1 MKHILRTVALPTAL
15 AATLVL
21 ASCGNSDESGMNGR
35 TNNGPAATGTAAA
48 NGTPA
53 TGAKN
58 EADVVFATMMIPHHA
73 QAIAMADMGLRQ
85 ATDPKIKALAA
96 KIKEAQAPEIA
107 RMSGW
112 LSGWG
117 EPVPGTASGSDMG
130 GMSGMGGQ
138 AGGMMSAQE
147 MTDLGKASG
156 SGFDRMWLQSMTRH
170 HEGAVDMAKTELAK
184 GTNPDAKK
192 LAQSIID
199 SQSTE
204 INEMKS
210 ILTGIPG

>member
-1 MKHILRTVALPTAL
+1 MKHLLRTLALPTAL
-15 AATLVL
+15 AGTLVL
-21 ASCGNSDESGMNGR
+21 ASCGTNADTNGMNG
-35 TNNGPAATGTAAA
+35 TAGMNGATTGTSAVGGA
-48 NGTPA
+48 PA

-58 EADVVFATMMIPHHA
+58 EADIEFATMMIPHHA
-73 QAIAMADMGLRQ
+73 QAVAMAAMAPKQ
-85 ATDPKIKALAA
+85 ATDPKLKALAV

-112 LSGWG
+112 LTGWG
-117 EPVPGTASGSDMG
+117 APVPDVAGGSE
-130 GMSGMGGQ
+130 MSGMGGQ

-204 INEMKS
+204 IAEMKS

>member
-1 MKHILRTVALPTAL
+1 MKHILRTLALPTAL

-21 ASCGNSDESGMNGR
+21 ASCGNSDESGMNGM
-35 TNNGPAATGTAAA
+35 TNNGPAANGTAAA

-58 EADVVFATMMIPHHA
+58 EADVVFATMMMPHHA
-73 QAIAMADMGLRQ
+73 QAIAMADMALRQ
-85 ATDPKIKALAA
+85 ATDPKVKALAA

-112 LSGWG
+112 LTGWG
-117 EPVPGTASGSDMG
+117 APVPDTSGGS

-138 AGGMMSAQE
+138 GGGMMSAQE
-147 MTDLGKASG
+147 MTDLGKATG
-156 SGFDRMWLQSMTRH
+156 SGFDRMWLQSMTKH

>member
-1 MKHILRTVALPTAL
+1 MKHILRTLALPTAL
-15 AATLVL
+15 AATLFL
-21 ASCGNSDESGMNGR
+21 ASCGSNADVGGAADMNGAR
-35 TNNGPAATGTAAA
+35 TGAPAAGGA
-48 NGTPA
+48 PA

-58 EADVVFATMMIPHHA
+58 DADVEFATMMIPHHA
-73 QAIAMADMGLRQ
+73 QAVAMAAMAPNQ
-85 ATDPKIKALAA
+85 ATDPKVKELAA
-96 KIKEAQAPEIA
+96 RIKEAQAPEIA

-112 LSGWG
+112 LTGWAA
-117 EPVPGTASGSDMG
+117 PVPDTSGDS

-138 AGGMMSAQE
+138 AGGMMSAQQ
-147 MTDLGKASG
+147 MTDLGKATG

-170 HEGAVDMAKTELAK
+170 HEGAVDMARTELTK

-204 INEMKS
+204 IAEMKS
-210 ILTGIPG
+210 ILTAIPG

>member
-21 ASCGNSDESGMNGR
+21 ASCGNSDESGMNGM

-48 NGTPA
+48 NGAPA

-85 ATDPKIKALAA
+85 ATDPKVKALAA

-117 EPVPGTASGSDMG
+117 ASVPGTASGTDMG

>member
-21 ASCGNSDESGMNGR
+21 ASCGNSDESGMNGI
-35 TNNGPAATGTAAA
+35 TNNGPAANGTAAA

-58 EADVVFATMMIPHHA
+58 EADVVFATMMMPHHA
-73 QAIAMADMGLRQ
+73 QAIAMADMALRQ
-85 ATDPKIKALAA
+85 ATDPKVKALAA

-112 LSGWG
+112 LTGWG
-117 EPVPGTASGSDMG
+117 APVPDTSGGS

-170 HEGAVDMAKTELAK
+170 HEGAVDMAKTELDK

>member
-21 ASCGNSDESGMNGR
+21 ASCGNSDMSGMNGM

-73 QAIAMADMGLRQ
+73 QAIAMAETALKQG
-85 ATDPKIKALAA
+85 TDPKILSLAPRVKA
-96 KIKEAQAPEIA
+96 AQSPEIA
-107 RMSGW
+107 RLSGW
-112 LSGWG
+112 LTGWG
-117 EPVPGTASGSDMG
+117 APVPDTSDMG

-156 SGFDRMWLQSMTRH
+156 SGFDQMWLQSMTRH
-170 HEGAVDMAKTELAK
+170 HEGAVDMAKTALAK